1 MFTDDVVPTGIQLV
15 PKNPQQRALVEQ
27 WISVE
32 HSNYRPAEILV
43 SELVFK
49 KLKNQEADEKV
60 VAENRTKLDSV
71 LAVLDKHLSNRK
83 FFCGEEI
90 TLAGKSIAFS
100 EFSNILTSDLFYVPY
115 TRLGLTVASDIYE
128 KYPNFLAWYRRIQE
142 RDSFKKVFG
151 EAH

>member
-90 TLAGKSIAFS
+90 TLAGMSITFS
-100 EFSNILTSDLFYVPY
+100 EFS
-115 TRLGLTVASDIYE
+115 
-128 KYPNFLAWYRRIQE
+128 
-142 RDSFKKVFG
+142 
-151 EAH
+151 